1 MGVKREVRIFQ
12 GEVQEVQNQLNIFLG
27 CEWVQKEVS
36 VSLQLATRPEDGLVT
51 VLAVLTWPWKSP
63 WEEKPNG

>member
-1 MGVKREVRIFQ
+1 MVKREVRIFH
-12 GEVQEVQNQLNIFLG
+12 GTEKEVQNDLNIFLA
-27 CEWVQKEVS
+27 CKWVQEKVS
-36 VSLQLATRPEDGLVT
+36 VSLQLATGPEDGLVT

>member
-12 GEVQEVQNQLNIFLG
+12 GEAQEVQNQLNIFLG

-36 VSLQLATRPEDGLVT
+36 VSLQMTKEDYGIVT
-51 VLAVLTWPWKSP
+51 VLAVLTWPWQAP
-63 WEEKPNG
+63 WEKPNG

>member
-1 MGVKREVRIFQ
+1 MLKREVRIFHGAETQ
-12 GEVQEVQNQLNIFLG
+12 VANDLNMFLALG
-27 CEWVQKEVS
+27 WVQKEVS

>member
-1 MGVKREVRIFQ
+1 MVKREVRIFQ
-12 GEVQEVQNQLNIFLG
+12 GTETQVENDLNVFLACKWVQEQ
-27 CEWVQKEVS
+27 VS
-36 VSLQLATRPEDGLVT
+36 VSLQLATGPEDGLVT